1 MKISA
6 VAIKQEIEVRT
17 SRIAEAKKSIDNLKR
32 SIATMEAQVLADA
45 DQMRE
50 LKADLRL
57 LTEET
62 TT

>member
-1 MKISA
+1 MRISA

-32 SIATMEAQVLADA
+32 STATMEAQVLADA

-57 LTEET
+57 LTEEPT
-62 TT
+62 